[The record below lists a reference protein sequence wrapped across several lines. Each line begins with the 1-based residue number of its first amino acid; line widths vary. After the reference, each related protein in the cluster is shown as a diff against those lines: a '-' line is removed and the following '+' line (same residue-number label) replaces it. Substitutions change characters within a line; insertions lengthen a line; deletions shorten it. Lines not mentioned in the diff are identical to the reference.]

1 MNMKKMKLK
10 ADEKKCLYAIA
21 QYEAAIE
28 NETAK
33 WNTKFLLLEA
43 VTKLAKI
50 KKELSELK

>member
-1 MNMKKMKLK
+1 MKKMKLK